1 MLGELSEE
9 VEAALDVIVI
19 VGQNF
24 TGLDEDQMALLAQL
38 PGLENECVVLLQ
50 VLDQRWEVVRF
61 VTAAVGVAEAD

>member
-50 VLDQRWEVVRF
+50 VLDQR
-61 VTAAVGVAEAD
+61 